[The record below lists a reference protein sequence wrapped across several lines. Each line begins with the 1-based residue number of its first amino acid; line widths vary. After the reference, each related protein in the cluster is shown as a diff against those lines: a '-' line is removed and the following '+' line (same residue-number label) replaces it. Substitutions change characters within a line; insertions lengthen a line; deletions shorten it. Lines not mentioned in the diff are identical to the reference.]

1 MLDFRLVGAELEAH
15 RARLARRPRFD
26 ASVLDEVA
34 RLYARRAAAIQETQA
49 AQARRNSLNQEMKAI
64 FKSGSDAE
72 KARAREDMGALSDQ
86 VKALEQETKEVEA
99 ALEALM
105 LDIPNVPHD
114 SVPDGEGEEGNVEV
128 RRWGEAPHFDFAPL
142 DHAALGV
149 DHLGLLDFERA
160 AKIAGARFVVE
171 YGALARL
178 ERALAAFMLD
188 VHTGEHGYRE
198 VAVPYLVNRDALT
211 GTGQLPKFEADLFKV
226 PHTEAT
232 DLFLVPTAEVPVT
245 NLYLDTILG
254 PEDGALPHAF
264 TCHTACF
271 RSEAGSAGKDTRG
284 MIRQHQFNKV
294 ELVRFVEPENSY
306 DELET
311 LLSHAE
317 AILQK
322 LGLHY
327 RVMLLCAG
335 DMSANAAKCYDLEV
349 WLPGQDRFREISSCS
364 NFEDFQAR
372 RAKIRFKKDKKDK
385 ARLVHTL
392 NGSALAVGR
401 TLIAILEQ
409 YQEADGG
416 IRVPA
421 ALVPYMG
428 GLERIEPLRPRS

>member
-1 MLDFRLVGAELEAH
+1 
-15 RARLARRPRFD
+15 
-26 ASVLDEVA
+26 
-34 RLYARRAAAIQETQA
+34 
-49 AQARRNSLNQEMKAI
+49 
-64 FKSGSDAE
+64 
-72 KARAREDMGALSDQ
+72 
-86 VKALEQETKEVEA
+86 
-99 ALEALM
+99 
-105 LDIPNVPHD
+105 
-114 SVPDGEGEEGNVEV
+114 
-128 RRWGEAPHFDFAPL
+128 
-142 DHAALGV
+142 
-149 DHLGLLDFERA
+149 
-160 AKIAGARFVVE
+160 
-171 YGALARL
+171 
-178 ERALAAFMLD
+178 MLD